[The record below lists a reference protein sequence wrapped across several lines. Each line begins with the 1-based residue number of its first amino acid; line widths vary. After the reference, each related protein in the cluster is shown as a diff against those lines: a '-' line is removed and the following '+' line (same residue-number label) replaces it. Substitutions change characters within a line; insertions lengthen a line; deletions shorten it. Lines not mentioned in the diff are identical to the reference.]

1 MPSPATLIMYFL
13 CYCAIYHVPYMYYSV
28 IVQRHF
34 ARHLETFFYLVTK
47 DRYHSVAT
55 LEIKISKV
63 RCKTGMYHRHSFF

>member
-1 MPSPATLIMYFL
+1 
-13 CYCAIYHVPYMYYSV
+13 MYYSV